1 MSFSDTHHP
10 SKQITDDQAQKVEP
24 EIWNPLAVSLFI
36 LSLAVYLLTRLIR
49 LPDFPIFFFT
59 DEAIQTQHAADLL
72 ANGFRDPQG
81 IFLPTFFENGGQYN
95 LSLSVYVQVISTLL
109 FGKSVWI
116 TRGTSA
122 VLSLFAPIFLGLILR
137 DHLNR
142 RLWWTA
148 PLLLAIT
155 PAWFLH
161 SRTAFETV
169 LMASMLAPFMYYYL
183 SYRQGKLNKLYPA
196 LIFGALAFYAY
207 SPGQVIVVL
216 IGLCLLIA
224 DVHYHLEHKKTA
236 LVGLVLL
243 FLLALPYL
251 RFMLTYENELT
262 QHLSLLNSYWVKD
275 IPLTEKLAAYL
286 IRYLKGFNPFY
297 WFYPRPSILERL
309 APNITITT
317 WLFSN
322 QFDLDRHTMK
332 AYGHILWVTFPLFI
346 SGLVHTIKHFND
358 PEHRVLLFALLAAP
372 SGAAIVD
379 WGITRGLVFILPA
392 ALLIAVG
399 FDKLFTWIILRWQ
412 IKAQTLAILIFLLL
426 ALSSFWMLSDA
437 LVNSPTWYTD
447 YGLTGM
453 QYGAQQV
460 FTRAVE
466 IARSQ
471 PNTKVLVSSTWAN
484 GTDVFLRFFGDGIPN
499 LEMGNINA
507 YGLSYRPLDEHTLFI
522 MTEEDLAWIAESGK
536 FTDVMIEETLSYPDG
551 STGFYFVRL
560 AYVPNIKE
568 ILASE
573 REARKALR
581 SEDILWQGEN
591 IQVAYPEL
599 DINEIQAAFD
609 GDPTSLI
616 RTLEANPL
624 KLVVTFSKQIP
635 INSVTL
641 RIGGTP
647 THITLSAVSCGNQCQ
662 KISRQ
667 VGSSPTTRDITL
679 KFGNTLLIDQL
690 EIEIFNPHDGEIAHV
705 HLWEVSYE

>member
-1 MSFSDTHHP
+1 MSFSDSPHP
-10 SKQITDDQAQKVEP
+10 SLQITDKQVRKVEP
-24 EIWNPLAVSLFI
+24 ESEKRLAAGLFI

-59 DEAIQTQHAADLL
+59 DEAIQTQHAADLIT
-72 ANGFRDPQG
+72 NGFRDPQG
-81 IFLPTFFENGGQYN
+81 FFLPTFFENGGQYN
-95 LSLSVYVQVISTLL
+95 LSLSVYAQVIPTLL
-109 FGKSVWI
+109 FGKSVWV
-116 TRGTSA
+116 TRATSA
-122 VLSLFAPIFLGLILR
+122 VLSLFAPFFLGLIQR
-137 DHLNR
+137 DHLKR
-142 RLWWTA
+142 RLWWTV
-148 PLLLAIT
+148 PLLLAVT

-169 LMASMLAPFMYYYL
+169 LMASMVAPFLYYYL
-183 SYRQGKLNKLYPA
+183 SYRQGNLNKLYPA

-216 IGLCLLIA
+216 TGLCLLVA
-224 DVHYHLEHKKTA
+224 DARYHWQHKKTT
-236 LVGLVLL
+236 LLGLVLL
-243 FLLALPYL
+243 CLLAIPYL
-251 RFMLTYENELT
+251 RFMLTHENELL
-262 QHLSLLNSYWVKD
+262 QHLSLLNSYWVKN
-275 IPLTEKLAAYL
+275 IPLTEKLAAFMV
-286 IRYLKGFNPFY
+286 RYLKGFNPFY

-309 APNITITT
+309 APNITLPT

-332 AYGHILWVTFPLFI
+332 AYGHILWMTFPFFI
-346 SGLVHTIKHFND
+346 SGLLHTIKRFKD
-358 PEHRVLLFALLAAP
+358 PVHRVLLIALLAAP

-399 FDKLFTWIILRWQ
+399 FDKLYTWIILRWQ
-412 IKAQTLAILIFLLL
+412 IKSLTLVALTFFLLS
-426 ALSSFWMLSDA
+426 LSSFWMLSDA
-437 LVNSPTWYTD
+437 LVNGPTWYTD

-460 FTRAVE
+460 FSRAVE

-484 GTDVFLRFFGDGIPN
+484 GSDVFLRYFGDEIPN

-507 YGLSYRPLDEHTLFI
+507 YGLSYKPLDAHTLFI

-536 FTDVMIEETLSYPDG
+536 FTDVRIEETLLYPDG

-568 ILASE
+568 ILAVE
-573 REARKALR
+573 REARQTLR

-591 IQVAYPEL
+591 VRVAYPEL

-624 KLVVTFSKQIP
+624 KLVVTFSTQTP

-647 THITLSAVSCGNQCQ
+647 THITISAVSGGDQRQ
-662 KISRQ
+662 KITRQ
-667 VGSSPTTRDITL
+667 VGSSATTRDITL
-679 KFGNTLLIDQL
+679 KFGTTLSIDQL
-690 EIEIFNPHDGEIAHV
+690 EIEIVNPHDGEIAHV
-705 HLWEVSYE
+705 HLWEVSFE

>member
-1 MSFSDTHHP
+1 MSQSENFP
-10 SKQITDDQAQKVEP
+10 PQAQNKNENSTNWGLVFF
-24 EIWNPLAVSLFI
+24 LA
-36 LSLAVYLLTRLIR
+36 SLAVYLLTRLIR

-59 DEAIQTQHAADLL
+59 DEAIQTQHAADLV

-81 IFLPTFFENGGQYN
+81 VFLPTFFENGGQYN
-95 LSLSVYVQVISTLL
+95 LSLSVYAQVIPTLL
-109 FGKSVWI
+109 FGKSVWV

-122 VLSLFAPIFLGLILR
+122 ALSLFAPIFLGLILH

-169 LMASMLAPFMYYYL
+169 LMASMLAPFLYYYL
-183 SYRQGKLNKLYPA
+183 SYRQGNLNKLYPA

-207 SPGQVIVVL
+207 SPGQVIVVMT
-216 IGLCLLIA
+216 GVCLLVA
-224 DVHYHLEHKKTA
+224 DARYHLEHKKTA
-236 LVGLVLL
+236 LAGLVLL

-251 RFMLTYENELT
+251 RFTLTHENELT
-262 QHLSLLNSYWVKD
+262 QHLTLLNSYWVKNM
-275 IPLTEKLAAYL
+275 PLIDKITAFF

-309 APNITITT
+309 APNITLST

-346 SGLVHTIKHFND
+346 SGLVHTIKFFKD
-358 PEHRVLLFALLAAP
+358 PAHRVLLFALLAAP

-392 ALLIAVG
+392 TLLMAIG
-399 FDKLFTWIILRWQ
+399 LDKLSNWIILHWH
-412 IKAQTLAILIFLLL
+412 IKPQTLIVLTFLLL

-437 LVNSPTWYTD
+437 LLNGPTWYTD

-460 FTRAVE
+460 FTRTVE

-471 PNTKVLVSSTWAN
+471 PDTKVLVSSTWAN

-507 YGLSYRPLDEHTLFI
+507 YGMSYLPLDAHTLFI

-536 FTDVMIEETLSYPDG
+536 FTDVSIEETLLYPDG

-573 REARKALR
+573 REARQALR
-581 SEDILWQGEN
+581 TEQIIWQGEKV
-591 IQVAYPEL
+591 QVAYPEL

-624 KLVVTFSKQIP
+624 KLIVTFPEQTS

-647 THITLSAVSCGNQCQ
+647 THITLSAISDGNQRQ

-667 VGSSPTTRDITL
+667 VGSSPTTRDITFT
-679 KFGNTLLIDQL
+679 FGTTLSIDQL
-690 EIEIFNPHDGEIAHV
+690 EIKILNPHDGEIAHV
-705 HLWEVSYE
+705 HLWEVSFE

>member
-1 MSFSDTHHP
+1 MSFNDNHHP
-10 SKQITDDQAQKVEP
+10 SLQITDEQVHKVEP
-24 EIWNPLAVSLFI
+24 ENEKCLAVGLFI

-59 DEAIQTQHAADLL
+59 DEAIQSQHAADLL

-81 IFLPTFFENGGQYN
+81 FFLPTFFENGGPYN
-95 LSLSVYVQVISTLL
+95 LSLSVYAQVIPTLL
-109 FGKSVWI
+109 FGKSVWV
-116 TRGTSA
+116 TRATSA
-122 VLSLFAPIFLGLILR
+122 VLSLFTPIFLGLILR
-137 DHLNR
+137 DHVKN

-169 LMASMLAPFMYYYL
+169 LMASMFAPFLYCYL
-183 SYRQGKLNKLYPA
+183 SYRQGKLNRLYPA

-207 SPGQVIVVL
+207 SPGQMIVVL
-216 IGLCLLIA
+216 TGLCLLVA
-224 DVHYHLEHKKTA
+224 DARYHLKHRKTA
-236 LVGLVLL
+236 LLGMVLL
-243 FLLALPYL
+243 GLLAFPYL
-251 RFMLTYENELT
+251 RFTLTHKNELLY
-262 QHLSLLNSYWVKD
+262 HLSLLNSYWVKN
-275 IPLTEKLAAYL
+275 IPPTEKLAAFT

-309 APNITITT
+309 APNITLPT

-332 AYGHILWVTFPLFI
+332 AYGHILWGTFPFFI
-346 SGLVHTIKHFND
+346 IGLVHTIKRFKD
-358 PEHRVLLFALLAAP
+358 PAHRVLLFALLAAP

-392 ALLIAVG
+392 ALLIAIG
-399 FDKLFTWIILRWQ
+399 FDKVYTWIILQWHIKPQ
-412 IKAQTLAILIFLLL
+412 ILGSLTFLLL

-447 YGLTGM
+447 YGLSGM

-466 IARSQ
+466 IARFQ
-471 PNTKVLVSSTWAN
+471 PDTKVLVSSTWAN

-507 YGLSYRPLDEHTLFI
+507 YGLSYKPLDAHTLFI

-536 FTDVMIEETLSYPDG
+536 FTDVRIEETLPYPDG

-568 ILASE
+568 ILAVE
-573 REARKALR
+573 REARQTLR
-581 SEDILWQGEN
+581 SEDVVWHGEN
-591 IQVAYPEL
+591 VQVAYPEL

-616 RTLEANPL
+616 RTFEANPL
-624 KLVVTFSKQIP
+624 KLIVTFSEMKP

-647 THITLSAVSCGNQCQ
+647 TQITVSAVSGGNQRQ
-662 KISRQ
+662 KITRQ
-667 VGSSPTTRDITL
+667 VGSSPTARDISFTFGTTL
-679 KFGNTLLIDQL
+679 SIDQL
-690 EIEIFNPHDGEIAHV
+690 EIEILNPHDGEIAHV
-705 HLWEVSYE
+705 HLWEVSFE